1 MNQTQNYQLSQWES
15 TDRIL
20 MSDFNSD
27 NAKIDAALKA
37 NADSIAAVE
46 EELAVRGNCRIVFG
60 SYTGTGTNGSGSP
73 TTLTFDQMPILVLV
87 QDPTEDREYDRKLRM
102 MRGIGWAVAMDG
114 NYVWENDVTWT
125 EKGVQWTSSHDSETQ
140 FNVSGRQYRYLALL
154 VMDE

>member
-46 EELAVRGNCRIVFG
+46 DELAVRGNCRIVFG

-87 QDPTEDREYDRKLRM
+87 QDPTEDREYDR
-102 MRGIGWAVAMDG
+102 
-114 NYVWENDVTWT
+114 
-125 EKGVQWTSSHDSETQ
+125 
-140 FNVSGRQYRYLALL
+140 
-154 VMDE
+154 

>member
-1 MNQTQNYQLSQWES
+1 MNQTTNYQLSQWES

-20 MSDFNSD
+20 MSDFNGD

-87 QDPTEDREYDRKLRM
+87 QDPTENREFDRKLRM
-102 MRGIGWAVAMDG
+102 MRGVNWAVGTDG

-125 EKGVQWTSSHDSETQ
+125 EKGVRWSSETSAETQ